1 MLNLKDLLSRRIEQR
16 AKKEFLSVQDGLIKR
31 INEDAA
37 MWQRA
42 LKHTIAG
49 NGYNDGA
56 FKFFDAFS
64 FCKMSFL
71 DIVILFKKVLTA
83 KDDLEKS

>member
-42 LKHTIAG
+42 LKLQVIRT
-49 NGYNDGA
+49 DG
-56 FKFFDAFS
+56 
-64 FCKMSFL
+64 
-71 DIVILFKKVLTA
+71 
-83 KDDLEKS
+83 